1 LPLPE
6 FWRNSGFHLLERDPA
21 GRLRVTDDFLRAY
34 YLRPEIHPVEES
46 GEGELRVH
54 AQLMADPR
62 REITEQDLR
71 TVEDA
76 DARDNYRVIL
86 KFRQKLLDAGT
97 VEGCYMS
104 LFKAPID
111 IPPMFV
117 DQFVHVILRNI
128 LDGTD
133 DALQLRAAE
142 VFFREQKASIHE
154 GHALLADLETVEMH
168 ASGNRYGSIGRLIVE
183 AQGDLAKVDLDV
195 LDRANAALYWER
207 ESRHDTVISV
217 TYGRPALDA
226 LCRVIE
232 AWVFHFLGT
241 KVSVKPVRKIE
252 EHPWAW
258 HIGLDAEST
267 AILNELWSGKE
278 IEQGRMRNILT
289 ILALQFDDPAA
300 MRADIR
306 GRTVYLAL
314 SCEDGVVRM
323 KPQNLLTSL
332 PLHEA

>member
-1 LPLPE
+1 
-6 FWRNSGFHLLERDPA
+6 
-21 GRLRVTDDFLRAY
+21 
-34 YLRPEIHPVEES
+34 VEES
-46 GEGELRVH
+46 GNAERQLHAALMESPRQPVSEAELS
-54 AQLMADPR
+54 A
-62 REITEQDLR
+62 
-71 TVEDA
+71 VEDA

-117 DQFVHVILRNI
+117 DQLVHVVLRNI

-142 VFFREQKASIHE
+142 VFFREQKATIHE

-241 KVSVKPVRKIE
+241 RVSVKPVRKIE
-252 EHPWAW
+252 EAPWAW

-306 GRTVYLAL
+306 GRPVYLAL

>member
-1 LPLPE
+1 V
-6 FWRNSGFHLLERDPA
+6 G
-21 GRLRVTDDFLRAY
+21 
-34 YLRPEIHPVEES
+34 ES
-46 GEGELRVH
+46 GEGELRLH

-62 REITEQDLR
+62 REISEHDLQS
-71 TVEDA
+71 VEDA

-117 DQFVHVILRNI
+117 DQLVHVVLRNI

-133 DALQLRAAE
+133 DALRLRAAE
-142 VFFREQKASIHE
+142 IFFREQKATIHE

-226 LCRVIE
+226 FCRVIE

-241 KVSVKPVRKIE
+241 KVNVKPVRKIE
-252 EHPWAW
+252 EAPWAW

-289 ILALQFDDPAA
+289 ILALQFDDLAA

-323 KPQNLLTSL
+323 KPQNLLTNL